1 MLFNDLD
8 VCEDFQSSR
17 WDYLEDES
25 RQLVFF
31 FLILSLLIEGGSSV
45 WEKFVGG
52 WFQFSP
58 SWMGLL
64 GDQFEGGEL
73 GLTVSCELSWSDKCV
88 LLGGWSVLFGKN
100 ECCDMINSTW
110 NSTWGFQRSF
120 LKIFFGAVYGL
131 SWNAGSAVVSFWLMS
146 LEDKFEVSK
155 QLTLDWRSYYEERCP
170 VATTQLLDELS
181 GAPVGCKFTTSRQ
194 HCEIKSET
202 FHSSVTVSFKATW
215 WLFTLLSQWWLT
227 VRYSIHDKTNAKN
240 YICLFDCVHCVIL
253 QIPIQMKW
261 RAEHSYCKLC
271 LLCRLMTIHL
281 FVCFCIMNP
290 TV

>member
-1 MLFNDLD
+1 MKCPFWQKWMLWHD
-8 VCEDFQSSR
+8 
-17 WDYLEDES
+17 
-25 RQLVFF
+25 QLH
-31 FLILSLLIEGGSSV
+31 L
-45 WEKFVGG
+45 K
-52 WFQFSP
+52 QY
-58 SWMGLL
+58 M
-64 GDQFEGGEL
+64 
-73 GLTVSCELSWSDKCV
+73 
-88 LLGGWSVLFGKN
+88 
-100 ECCDMINSTW
+100 
-110 NSTWGFQRSF
+110 GFQRSF

-202 FHSSVTVSFKATW
+202 FHLSVTVSFKATW

-240 YICLFDCVHCVIL
+240 YICLFDCTLCHPTDTHPDEMKGWTQLLQTLSFMQTDDHSFICLFLHHESNCLAFLNRYSMYLILFLFMFSFPTTHVFLPCMSSHSACLCVYVL
-253 QIPIQMKW
+253 SCLESGYYVLCCCVLFSMCLW
-261 RAEHSYCKLC
+261 ERFFLC
-271 LLCRLMTIHL
+271 LYNLLTQATCSL
-281 FVCFCIMNP
+281 
-290 TV
+290 TVLRFNWSTC